1 MNSLSGFSDTAVR
14 ALNAALGAAMGY
26 GHTYVGSEH
35 MLYGVVSDE
44 SFLSA
49 AVLRRYGVG
58 GSEVLRR
65 LETLVGK
72 GRPTRLTM
80 NDLTPRSRK
89 LMENALSFAA
99 GEDKRKAGPEHLL
112 RAIALDR
119 ECCAWSILAE
129 FGVNMVRLAGELSAQ
144 RFVEPD
150 FQQSEKERRSKF
162 PALSKYGRDL
172 TELAAAGK
180 LDPVIGREQET
191 DRLIRVLLRRCKNNP
206 CLIGDA
212 GVGKTA
218 VVEGF
223 AQRIAAGTVPQGL
236 LGKRIYSLD
245 LTAMLAGA
253 KYRGD
258 FEDRLKNVIE
268 EATGC
273 KNIILFID
281 ELHSIVGTGAAE
293 GAIDAANI
301 LKPQLAR
308 GEICLIG
315 ATTTEEYRRFI
326 EKDSALE
333 RRFQPITVEQP
344 TESQTLEILRGM
356 RRSYETH
363 HCVAITDAAL
373 EEAVRLSVRYIPDR
387 RLPDKALDLV
397 DEAAARV
404 RAAAV
409 SAPYV
414 RRLSEVRRGLSSART
429 AAEAEKLRSEEYA
442 LVKALGAGG
451 GTVDRQDIAYAAAT
465 VTGIPVQKL
474 SQDEA
479 ARLAGLEEQL
489 RSRVVGQDKA
499 VELVANAVRR
509 GRTGLKEP
517 DRPTCSFLFLG
528 QTGVGKTELAKA
540 LAEAVFGDEKRIIRF
555 DMSEFM
561 EKHSVSKLIGSPP
574 GYVGFEEEGQLIRR
588 VRSAP
593 YSVVLF
599 DEVEKAHPDV
609 LNLLLQILE
618 EGTLTAADGKRAD
631 FRSSIVIMTGNIG
644 AEQLS
649 KNALGFGAGQPDS
662 GESDVM
668 SELKRR
674 FSPELINR
682 IDNVVVFRRLG
693 EEQMESIC
701 RILLGKLAGR
711 ARQCGIELSFTD
723 DAVKRLCRDSSSGR
737 ERGMGARPLRRTI
750 TAEIE
755 NMLSGM
761 MISGGL
767 RSGSRAEVCEQSGML
782 SVRVLSTQ

>member
-1 MNSLSGFSDTAVR
+1 M
-14 ALNAALGAAMGY
+14 
-26 GHTYVGSEH
+26 
-35 MLYGVVSDE
+35 
-44 SFLSA
+44 
-49 AVLRRYGVG
+49 
-58 GSEVLRR
+58 
-65 LETLVGK
+65 
-72 GRPTRLTM
+72 
-80 NDLTPRSRK
+80 
-89 LMENALSFAA
+89 
-99 GEDKRKAGPEHLL
+99 
-112 RAIALDR
+112 
-119 ECCAWSILAE
+119 
-129 FGVNMVRLAGELSAQ
+129 
-144 RFVEPD
+144 
-150 FQQSEKERRSKF
+150 
-162 PALSKYGRDL
+162 
-172 TELAAAGK
+172 
-180 LDPVIGREQET
+180 
-191 DRLIRVLLRRCKNNP
+191 
-206 CLIGDA
+206 
-212 GVGKTA
+212 
-218 VVEGF
+218 EGF
-223 AQRIAAGTVPQGL
+223 AQRIVAGCVPQGL
-236 LGKRIYSLD
+236 LGKHIYALD

-258 FEDRLKNVIE
+258 FEDRLKSVIE
-268 EATGC
+268 EAAGC
-273 KNIILFID
+273 KNVILFID

-344 TESQTLEILRGM
+344 TEAQTLEILRGM
-356 RRSYETH
+356 RRSYEAH
-363 HCVAITDAAL
+363 HCVTITDEAL
-373 EEAVRLSVRYIPDR
+373 SEAVRLSVRYITDR

-397 DEAAARV
+397 DEAAAKV
-404 RAAAV
+404 R
-409 SAPYV
+409 SASVASMYADK
-414 RRLSEVRRGLSSART
+414 LSNAKT
-429 AAEAEKLRSEEYA
+429 DKLRAGEYSLA
-442 LVKALGAGG
+442 KALGGN
-451 GTVDRQDIAYAAAT
+451 TVDRQDIAYAASA
-465 VTGIPVQKL
+465 VTGIPAQKL

-479 ARLAGLEEQL
+479 ERLTGLEEQL
-489 RSRVVGQDKA
+489 RRRVIGQDNA

-540 LAEAVFGDEKRIIRF
+540 LAEAVFGDEKKLIRF

-574 GYVGFEEEGQLIRR
+574 GYVGYEEEGQLIRR

-599 DEVEKAHPDV
+599 DEIEKAHPDV

-618 EGTLTAADGKRAD
+618 EGMLTAADGKRAD
-631 FRSSIVIMTGNIG
+631 FRSTIVIMTGNIG
-644 AEQLS
+644 AQQLS
-649 KNALGFGAGQPDS
+649 RNVTGFGGVQPDS

-668 SELKRR
+668 AELRKR

-682 IDNVVVFRRLG
+682 IDNVIVFRKLG
-693 EEQMESIC
+693 DEQMDKIC
-701 RILLGKLAGR
+701 RVLLNKLAAR
-711 ARQCGIELSFTD
+711 ASHCGIELSFTD
-723 DAVKRLCRDSSSGR
+723 ETVKHLCRDCSNSR

-761 MISGGL
+761 MISGSL
-767 RSGSRAEVCEQSGML
+767 RSGSRAEICEQSGLL

>member
-1 MNSLSGFSDTAVR
+1 MNSTSGFSDTAVK
-14 ALNAALGAAMGY
+14 ALNAALAAAMGC
-26 GHTYVGSEH
+26 GHTYIGSEH
-35 MLYGVVSDE
+35 MLYGLVSDE
-44 SFLSA
+44 SFPSA
-49 AVLRRYGVG
+49 VTLRRYGVG
-58 GSEVLRR
+58 RAEVLHR

-72 GRPTRLTM
+72 GRPTRLSM

-150 FQQSEKERRSKF
+150 FQQSEKERRAKF

-236 LGKRIYSLD
+236 LGKRIFSLD

-258 FEDRLKNVIE
+258 FEDRLKSVIE
-268 EATGC
+268 EAAGC
-273 KNIILFID
+273 RNIILFID

-326 EKDSALE
+326 EKDNALE

-344 TESQTLEILRGM
+344 TEAQTLEILRGM
-356 RRSYETH
+356 RHSYEAH
-363 HCVAITDAAL
+363 HCVTITDAAL
-373 EEAVRLSVRYIPDR
+373 EEAVRLSVRYITDR

-404 RAAAV
+404 RAGAADA
-409 SAPYV
+409 SHV
-414 RRLSEVRRGLSSART
+414 RRLSEVRRGLGAARS
-429 AAEAEKLRSEEYA
+429 AAEAEKLRSEEFA

-451 GTVDRQDIAYAAAT
+451 GVVDRQDIACAAAA

-479 ARLAGLEEQL
+479 VRLAGLEERL

-509 GRTGLKEP
+509 GRAGLKEP

-649 KNALGFGAGQPDS
+649 RNALGFGGGQSDS

-682 IDNVVVFRRLG
+682 IDNVVVFRKLG

-701 RILLGKLAGR
+701 RILLNKLAGR

-723 DAVKRLCRDSSSGR
+723 SAVKRLCRDSSGR

-767 RSGSRAEVCEQSGML
+767 RSGSRAEVCEQSGVL